1 MSVDFTNVDFTP
13 WPEDFAHRYREK
25 GYWRGEPLTAL
36 LAKRL
41 EIAPDATA
49 IICGERRFNY
59 AELDAW
65 STSLAIGFSRQG
77 LRAGDTALVQLPNV
91 AEFYA
96 VLFALLKIG
105 VAPVNALFSHNRL
118 ELSAYADQIRPA
130 LLIASARHPLFANGA
145 YVEAL
150 QIAIPALRVVQIL
163 GETSYA
169 ESLAPFAE
177 RRYAV
182 SAREL
187 RGSAPGE
194 VAFLQ
199 LSGGSTGAPKL
210 IPRTHDDYYYSLR
223 RSAEICGLTEKSR
236 YLCALPAPHNFPLSS
251 PGALGVFHMGGTVV
265 LATDPSPSVCFDLI
279 RRHGVDIAAVAPPI
293 AMLWLEAAADEAPLS
308 SLRLLQVGGAR
319 LGETVARR
327 IPATLGCRLQQVFGM
342 AEGLVN
348 YTRLDD
354 DEETIFTTQGRPMCE
369 DDEVK
374 IVDAQGAPVGVGE
387 IGELLTRGPYTFRG
401 YHRAAEENARAFDA
415 EGFYRSGDLVRLTE
429 TGHIQVVGR
438 KKDQINRGGEKFAA
452 EELEN
457 LLLTHAQIADAAL
470 VATPDALMG
479 EKSCACVVAR
489 GDVRPLALRKHLRAL
504 GVAEFKLP
512 DRFEF
517 LERLPVTAAGKIDK
531 RALRDLVSSRPAS

>member
-1 MSVDFTNVDFTP
+1 MSVDFTP
-13 WPEDFAHRYREK
+13 WPEDFARRYREK

-36 LAKRL
+36 LTKRL

-49 IICGERRFNY
+49 IICGERRFSY

-65 STSLAIGFSRQG
+65 STSLAIGFARQG

-96 VLFALLKIG
+96 VFFALLKIG

-118 ELSAYADQIRPA
+118 ELSAYAEQIRPA
-130 LLIASARHPLFANGA
+130 LLIACARHPLFANGA

-169 ESLAPFAE
+169 ESLAPFAV
-177 RRYAV
+177 RRYDV

-223 RSAEICGLTEKSR
+223 RSAEICGLTERSR

-265 LATDPSPSVCFDLI
+265 LAPDPSPSVCFDLI

-319 LGETVARR
+319 LAETVARR

-369 DDEVK
+369 GDEVK
-374 IVDAQGAPVGVGE
+374 IVDAQGAPVGAGE

-415 EGFYRSGDLVRLTE
+415 EGFYRSGDLVRMTE

-531 RALRDLVSSRPAS
+531 RALRDLVASRPAH

>member
-1 MSVDFTNVDFTP
+1 MSVEFTP
-13 WPEDFAHRYREK
+13 WPEEFARRYRDK
-25 GYWRGEPLTAL
+25 GYWRGEPLTAIL
-36 LAKRL
+36 ERRLA
-41 EIAPDATA
+41 IDADATA
-49 IICGERRFNY
+49 IICGERRFSY
-59 AELDAW
+59 AELDSW
-65 STSLAIGFSRQG
+65 STSLAIGFSRHG

-96 VLFALLKIG
+96 VFFALLKMG
-105 VAPVNALFSHNRL
+105 VAPVNALFSHNSL
-118 ELSAYADQIRPA
+118 ELSAYAGQVRPT
-130 LLIASARHPLFANGA
+130 LLVACARHPLFANGA
-145 YVEAL
+145 YTEAL
-150 QIAIPALRVVQIL
+150 QIAVPELRVARIL

-169 ESLAPFAE
+169 ESLEPFAE
-177 RRYAV
+177 RRRGV
-182 SAREL
+182 SAPEL
-187 RGSAPGE
+187 RASAPGE

-210 IPRTHDDYYYSLR
+210 IPRTHDDYYYSVR

-251 PGALGVFHMGGTVV
+251 PGALGVFHAGGTVV
-265 LATDPSPSVCFDLI
+265 LAPDPSPSVCFDLI

-293 AMLWLEAAADEAPLS
+293 AILWLEAAAGEAPLA

-354 DEETIFTTQGRPMCE
+354 DEETIFTTQGRPMCD

-374 IVDAQGAPVGVGE
+374 IVDAHGAPVGVGE
-387 IGELLTRGPYTFRG
+387 VGELLTRGPYTFRG

-415 EGFYRSGDLVRLTE
+415 DGFYRSGDLVRMTE
-429 TGHIQVVGR
+429 TGNLQVVGR

-457 LLLTHAQIADAAL
+457 LLLTHSQVADAAL
-470 VATPDALMG
+470 IATPDALMG

-489 GDVRPLALRKHLRAL
+489 GELRPLALRKHLRAL

-517 LERLPVTAAGKIDK
+517 LERMPVTAAGKIDK
-531 RALRDLVSSRPAS
+531 RALRDLVSSRSAS

>member
-1 MSVDFTNVDFTP
+1 MSVDFTP
-13 WPEDFAHRYREK
+13 WPEDLVRRYREK
-25 GYWRGEPLTAL
+25 GYWRGEPLTVL
-36 LAKRL
+36 LTKRL

-49 IICGERRFNY
+49 IICGERRFSY

-96 VLFALLKIG
+96 VFFALLKIG
-105 VAPVNALFSHNRL
+105 VVPVNALFSHNRL
-118 ELSAYADQIRPA
+118 ELSAYAEQIRPA
-130 LLIASARHPLFANGA
+130 LLIACARHPLFANGA

-177 RRYAV
+177 RRYDV
-182 SAREL
+182 SASEL

-265 LATDPSPSVCFDLI
+265 LAPDPSPSVCFDLI

-374 IVDAQGAPVGVGE
+374 IVDPQGAPVGSGE

-415 EGFYRSGDLVRLTE
+415 EGFYRSGDLVRMTE

-531 RALRDLVSSRPAS
+531 RALRDLVASRPAH

>member
-1 MSVDFTNVDFTP
+1 MSVDFTP
-13 WPEDFAHRYREK
+13 WPEDLARRYREK